1 MLLQMALSYSFPW
14 LSSVPL
20 YICTI
25 SFLSIQEDDLWM
37 LTHSL
42 EGKQSYRKTVVLEQE
57 TFLGLPPRMG
67 ERVCPG
73 TEEQLANGAAGALSR
88 IHWWKKCQVPRRKVG
103 ALQWFPQD
111 YPQRDPWPLTQV
123 TVLANMYTADQK
135 CHQTRIPQPAPCY
148 RVPYQWPPYHHTTH
162 LMVVFLGPE
171 CKMRISMIS

>member
-73 TEEQLANGAAGALSR
+73 TEEQLANGAASALSR
-88 IHWWKKCQVPRRKVG
+88 IHWWKKCQVPRRKEG

-123 TVLANMYTADQK
+123 TT
-135 CHQTRIPQPAPCY
+135 
-148 RVPYQWPPYHHTTH
+148 YQGEGNTQIFQCLGHSLSQHVYCRSEMPPDTYPSACP
-162 LMVVFLGPE
+162 LL
-171 CKMRISMIS
+171 